1 LCAGSYLG
9 LSAEIAGYEV
19 PKLLV
24 SSVVRNPGV

>member
-1 LCAGSYLG
+1 MGSYLG

-19 PKLLV
+19 SKMLV